1 MTEENKCAICWEE
14 IGEKNKSVMNCGH
27 SFHFICITTN
37 ILKSNGDQSMNCPL
51 CRELIVDK
59 EFEDCCV
66 EIVQEEDD
74 YEEEEEENHSLWSGT
89 QMWRRDLRVRD
100 KVLIRTYEHV
110 LLNNMGWGG
119 RRSIGS
125 EHLYAQIECEVVR
138 VAIEPH
144 EASEGLAPFLL
155 KPLDGRNRLQIQAY
169 QPKQSE
175 VHDIE
180 LSVAWP
186 DEDGEPMGDRLGTWS
201 DQQREQENQW
211 QLEALQQEIKN
222 EQIFEKEM
230 PDLMNLVSSCFE
242 SLGCR
247 KDLYTRSTVH
257 SIVHKVTVDVIKAF
271 KDEKNQKLLEV
282 EERVFPTR
290 TVSI

>member
-14 IGEKNKSVMNCGH
+14 IGEKNKSVMSCGH
-27 SFHFICITTN
+27 SFHFSCITTN

-169 QPKQSE
+169 QPKQS
-175 VHDIE
+175 DTI
-180 LSVAWP
+180 LFSFKTAF
-186 DEDGEPMGDRLGTWS
+186 TKS
-201 DQQREQENQW
+201 ATNISFFK
-211 QLEALQQEIKN
+211 AL
-222 EQIFEKEM
+222 
-230 PDLMNLVSSCFE
+230 
-242 SLGCR
+242 
-247 KDLYTRSTVH
+247 
-257 SIVHKVTVDVIKAF
+257 
-271 KDEKNQKLLEV
+271 
-282 EERVFPTR
+282 
-290 TVSI
+290 